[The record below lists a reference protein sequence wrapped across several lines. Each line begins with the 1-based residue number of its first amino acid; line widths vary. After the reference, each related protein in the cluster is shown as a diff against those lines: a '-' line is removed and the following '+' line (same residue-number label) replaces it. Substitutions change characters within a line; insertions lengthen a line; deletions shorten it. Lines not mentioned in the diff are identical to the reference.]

1 MSRNT
6 GSRVFRQVVNG
17 SVVYVD
23 IGLCED
29 IDYHFFGSGDSPI
42 TEGPDDNRTDS
53 ISAGEEKDEKK
64 MKLSLKLM
72 PSSDSKNSKNE
83 HVCNGKITDVNNE
96 SHSSLQLDSAD
107 NLRAKRNLIVET
119 ESPKEDDHMDL
130 KGLMNCI
137 AYGESKNN
145 DGDEDDD
152 DDDHVISKVH
162 SHSSDFLSLSTDTT
176 SEITDVTTCPPSGCS
191 SMSKHEPREHQSEE
205 HHKDAEGKQ
214 QKCDKHADV
223 TSGTSMKFL
232 VNALDSFDKQKRKSL
247 MSDISTGQKNRL
259 GRKNMSF
266 SNEQYR
272 KIERE
277 NEILLKK
284 LQILRRPRPKQLSP
298 PTCPPRLPSSA
309 INRRKQQT
317 KIDHDNMASA
327 PDYYLYS

>member
-1 MSRNT
+1 MSKNT

-23 IGLCED
+23 IGLCDD
-29 IDYHFFGSGDSPI
+29 IDYNFFGSGDSPI

-64 MKLSLKLM
+64 MKLKWM
-72 PSSDSKNSKNE
+72 PSSNSKNSKNE
-83 HVCNGKITDVNNE
+83 NFCNGNITDVNIE

-107 NLRAKRNLIVET
+107 YLRAKRNLIVET
-119 ESPKEDDHMDL
+119 ESPKEDDYVDL

-145 DGDEDDD
+145 DGDEDDDD

-191 SMSKHEPREHQSEE
+191 SMSKHEPGEHPLEE

-247 MSDISTGQKNRL
+247 TSDISTGQKTRL

-284 LQILRRPRPKQLSP
+284 LQILRRPRPKQLSS
-298 PTCPPRLPSSA
+298 PTHQPRLPSSA

-327 PDYYLYS
+327 LNYYLYS